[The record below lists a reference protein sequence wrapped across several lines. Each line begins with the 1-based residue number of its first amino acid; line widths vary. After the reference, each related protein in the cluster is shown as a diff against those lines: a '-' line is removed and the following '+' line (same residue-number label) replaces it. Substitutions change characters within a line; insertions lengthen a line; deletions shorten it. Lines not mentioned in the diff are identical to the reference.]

1 MASVTD
7 KYAVH
12 QLFWFH
18 NRLQIVLST

>member
-7 KYAVH
+7 KYAEH